1 MREAIGGGAELLV
14 GGKKSKTASSNRVN
28 NVKPTDKVACEE
40 VFGPVVIINR
50 VVDREE
56 ALNLMNDSQYGLN
69 AGVFTNNLKQAFN
82 FAHELEVGQVLIN
95 DVPTLRFDHMPYGGV
110 KSSGYGHE
118 GVKYAIREMTRM
130 KMISMNYEF

>member
-1 MREAIGGGAELLV
+1 M
-14 GGKKSKTASSNRVN
+14 GKQSKSGIDPTVLS

-40 VFGPVVIINR
+40 IFGPVVIINR
-50 VVDREE
+50 VADAEE
-56 ALNLMNDSQYGLN
+56 ALSVMNDSQYGLN

-95 DVPTLRFDHMPYGGV
+95 DVPTIRFDHMPYGGV

-118 GVKYAIREMTRM
+118 GVKYESGND
-130 KMISMNYEF
+130 KNENDKYELRVLIAMD